1 MEKSTLRVARLAD
14 ARLLRSVVSH
24 GHTQPTRASLSP
36 SEQQA
41 LSLCKQH
48 EFIASILL
56 AENVETLIE
65 RMVTVSGTFSEL
77 QAVLEKDFSA
87 LSELLLQMTPFQEL
101 GDVLERLLILAP
113 TEGLFTTYVMQTHIF
128 LVSTLRV
135 LRVMVRHDILEQVTL
150 AGNLKCIVTSL
161 FPRYA
166 ELFTLYPWVTD
177 LPPPTTVPTLE
188 PNLMLRQAL
197 DGCGYLEMAE
207 RVHMY
212 STLFTLLHEGLDI
225 FGEMLHIYLT
235 REHLELPIT
244 LNMRILNMLEY
255 LSFGWDA
262 SYFFFVM
269 LTNWKGLPQDPC
281 APFINLYPY
290 FLVRD
295 GFVILLSLTTSSC
308 SSELAETTIKVL
320 RHILGAELML
330 LRRLVNGAAQPSEVS
345 PSPANVL
352 QASLSAFSSLLIYT
366 LLTLRNVLLT
376 SESLGEVF
384 VAEGGFL
391 LLTDTIGMGS
401 GGLFESEVIVAAL
414 EVTVQI
420 THAFSVDQLLA
431 QGYISSGFVS
441 MLATLLLRSHSES
454 VKRLCMYIA
463 SNAVIDGCFEFFA
476 THSLLKAILRNFRS
490 SLPPIV
496 AEALRFIVTLLTQAR
511 ARVAPPVVLE
521 RLFELDAPRAARKL
535 LRLLAMNSNA
545 SARKVDSKIVEFL
558 MQVIELSMQ
567 LLPRAEDT
575 FFTEEVA
582 VDIEQILGMV
592 RGVRTQECCNR
603 VLNLVRQGLE
613 NLGI

>member
-1 MEKSTLRVARLAD
+1 MEKSALRMAKLAD
-14 ARLLRSVVSH
+14 ARLLRSIEAH
-24 GHTQPTRASLSP
+24 GHVPPTRTPLSP
-36 SEQQA
+36 AEKHA
-41 LSLCKQH
+41 VSLHKQPGY
-48 EFIASILL
+48 IISIISTD
-56 AENVETLIE
+56 NIETLIE

-77 QAVLEKDFSA
+77 RAVLERDFSI
-87 LSELLLQMTPFQEL
+87 LSELILQMTSFQEL
-101 GDVLERLLILAP
+101 EEVLDKLLVLAP
-113 TEGLFTTYVMQTHIF
+113 MEGLFTSYIMQTHIF
-128 LVSTLRV
+128 LISTLHV
-135 LRVMVRHDILEQVTL
+135 LRIMVRHDIMEQETL
-150 AGNLKCIVTSL
+150 ATNLKRIVTSL

-166 ELFTLYPWVTD
+166 ELFSLYPWVTD
-177 LPPPTTVPTLE
+177 LPPSTAVPTLE

-197 DGCGYLEMAE
+197 EGSGYLEAAE

-225 FGEMLHIYLT
+225 FGEMLHIYLA
-235 REHLELPIT
+235 REQLDIPIT
-244 LNMRILNMLEY
+244 LNTRVLDMLEY

-281 APFINLYPY
+281 APFLDLYPY
-290 FLVRD
+290 TIIRD
-295 GFVILLSLTTSSC
+295 GLALLLSLTTSAC
-308 SSELAETTIKVL
+308 PFELAENTVKVL
-320 RHILGAELML
+320 RRTLGSELML

-352 QASLSAFSSLLIYT
+352 QASLSAFSDLLIYT
-366 LLTLRNVLLT
+366 LLTLRNVMLT

-391 LLTDTIGMGS
+391 LLTDIIGLGF
-401 GGLFESEVIVAAL
+401 GGLFETEVIVAAL

-431 QGYISSGFVS
+431 QGYISNGFVS
-441 MLATLLLRSHSES
+441 MLATLLLKSHSES

-476 THSLLKAILRNFRS
+476 THALLKAILRNFRS

-521 RLFELDAPRAARKL
+521 RLFELDVPRAARKL
-535 LRLLAMNSNA
+535 LRLLATNSTS

-582 VDIEQILGMV
+582 IDIEQVLGMV

-603 VLNLVRQGLE
+603 VLNLVRQGLD
-613 NLGI
+613 NLGS